1 MKKIISVALIMLLWP
16 AFSFADRYES
26 SSRYWSGPSGHYRQP
41 PPYARGNRGYYSHG
55 YNGDSHHNDDW
66 ILPLAIFGTAL
77 GVMALSQQQ
86 YAPPPP
92 PPQRMCRDT
101 YNYVDQYGRY
111 LYSEYVDRPC
121 NY

>member
-1 MKKIISVALIMLLWP
+1 MKKIISLTLITLLWP
-16 AFSFADRYES
+16 TFSFAGRHEYPLRYGNE
-26 SSRYWSGPSGHYRQP
+26 PSGYYRQSP
-41 PPYARGNRGYYSHG
+41 QYLRDGYHGYYSHAP
-55 YNGDSHHNDDW
+55 YHHNNDW

-77 GVMALSQQQ
+77 GVMALSQP
-86 YAPPPP
+86 YPPPPP

-101 YNYVDQYGRY
+101 YNHVDQYGRY